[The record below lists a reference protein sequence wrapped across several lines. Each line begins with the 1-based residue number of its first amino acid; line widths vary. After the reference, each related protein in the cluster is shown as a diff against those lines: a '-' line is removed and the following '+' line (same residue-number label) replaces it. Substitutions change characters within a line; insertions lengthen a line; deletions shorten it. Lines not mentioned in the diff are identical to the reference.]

1 MYRLLLY
8 SFLILPVTASAGT
21 TIYTDSHQRPMNP
34 PAGVRVVLLD
44 APEQT
49 QDTFFGVLPAEPAEA
64 SARVMERMQSPEWQ
78 SFQAGLAEHYRALA
92 HAWSL
97 GLKKYPAVVF
107 DDSEVVYGT
116 TDVVLAEQLRT
127 GGGQP

>member
-8 SFLILPVTASAGT
+8 SFLILPVAASAGT

-78 SFQAGLAEHYRALA
+78 SFQAGL
-92 HAWSL
+92 
-97 GLKKYPAVVF
+97 VVF

>member
-8 SFLILPVTASAGT
+8 SFLILPVAASAGT

-49 QDTFFGVLPAEPAEA
+49 QG
-64 SARVMERMQSPEWQ
+64 
-78 SFQAGLAEHYRALA
+78 
-92 HAWSL
+92 
-97 GLKKYPAVVF
+97 K
-107 DDSEVVYGT
+107 
-116 TDVVLAEQLRT
+116 RT
-127 GGGQP
+127 A

>member
-8 SFLILPVTASAGT
+8 SFLILPVAASAGT
-21 TIYTDSHQRPMNP
+21 TIYTDSHQRPMNS

-64 SARVMERMQSPEWQ
+64 SAVSWNGCSRLNGSRFRQ
-78 SFQAGLAEHYRALA
+78 GLLN
-92 HAWSL
+92 
-97 GLKKYPAVVF
+97 
-107 DDSEVVYGT
+107 T
-116 TDVVLAEQLRT
+116 TVH
-127 GGGQP
+127 